1 MNTRNP
7 DNIQPAVDNQ
17 TIDALIK
24 IIEQLKAEPSD
35 SIDLQKLQQTED
47 KLEDILLTLQLDRKQ
62 AQADENWDL
71 VNNLRPAIQE
81 CKSTID
87 SIKTA
92 IFHKIVI
99 EVDSENLQEMQKILS
114 DIEEARKTQVKINF
128 VIGLFSFLRRLL
140 SI

>member
-1 MNTRNP
+1 MNTSNP

-24 IIEQLKAEPSD
+24 IIEQLKAEPRD
-35 SIDLQKLQQTED
+35 SIDFQKLQQTED

-99 EVDSENLQEMQKILS
+99 EVDSANLQEMQKILS

>member
-1 MNTRNP
+1 MNTSNP

-35 SIDLQKLQQTED
+35 SIDFQKLQQTED

-99 EVDSENLQEMQKILS
+99 EVDSANLQEMQKILS